1 MKAIQKGGSWRVGK
15 LWVTPLPDGTW
26 AVTDAGGGRTVVA
39 PAGAVEELHG
49 PVKSPMAG
57 VVTAVAVADGVE
69 VQPGH
74 ELLVVEAMK
83 MRFAV
88 PAKAAGT
95 VTGLAVQ
102 PGDRVTAG
110 QVLLALRPL

>member
-1 MKAIQKGGSWRVGK
+1 
-15 LWVTPLPDGTW
+15 
-26 AVTDAGGGRTVVA
+26 
-39 PAGAVEELHG
+39 
-49 PVKSPMAG
+49 MAG
-57 VVTAVAVADGVE
+57 VVTAVEVAEGLAVDAGQALV
-69 VQPGH
+69 
-74 ELLVVEAMK
+74 VVEAMK